1 VIDRRLNAIGGSSQ
15 SALLWVP
22 LVWLRE
28 LKLSGGVMKTR
39 NPSAL
44 EGKEKIQYIQE
55 EVNEKVYLYSGL
67 KEIHEN
73 KLTA

>member
-1 VIDRRLNAIGGSSQ
+1 MIDRRLNAIGGTSQ

-22 LVWLRE
+22 LVCFRGVEIQWRLDEEVKPKCLR
-28 LKLSGGVMKTR
+28 
-39 NPSAL
+39 L
-44 EGKEKIQYIQE
+44 EGKDIQE
-55 EVNEKVYLYSGL
+55 EVNEKVYLYSEL